1 MLVSDLTLPCLCSV
15 DHAPP
20 PADPGLNVRGVC
32 AAGTDVLTEE
42 SRSAPSSS
50 LKAAT
55 LVLTEE
61 EKQLLAA
68 EGISLPTD
76 MPLTKVGCTLSLR
89 AVMYVTVTCEL

>member
-1 MLVSDLTLPCLCSV
+1 MCSV
-15 DHAPP
+15 GHAPP
-20 PADPGLNVRGVC
+20 PADPGPNVRGVC
-32 AAGTDVLTEE
+32 AAGTDVLTEG

-50 LKAAT
+50 HKAAT

-76 MPLTKVGCTLSLR
+76 MPLTKVGHTLSS
-89 AVMYVTVTCEL
+89 